1 MRRFSFGSAI
11 VASILATIVMTA
23 FMMYFG
29 MNTMQN
35 LGSLAGMTGS
45 MGYVVGGFIHFLVG
59 IIYGLIYALF
69 FKPWMQK
76 IPGFLSGSLYS
87 LLPFVLAI
95 TFMGQ
100 FQAIIKSVFHVDNMV
115 TQTCTPSNASS
126 TQMGGCPCPT
136 QQECMPAPMQKNS
149 APAQKP
155 APMKNGAATP
165 SQKPAQSP
173 SPQTRPC
180 AACAPCMPEEG
191 CPSETPCNTSPTA
204 QAKKT
209 KVKSQPSLSCR
220 GAKSRRSKAQ
230 KECATVSKVHYRSN
244 GAKETTMRAEEMDK
258 FFALI
263 GQGCPPCH
271 PKMTAPEPS
280 KVQEA
285 QGIFE
290 EEIKEGMERKE
301 KLGLSSVMW
310 SFLNHLVYGFCL
322 GLFYRQRK
330 I

>member
-35 LGSLAGMTGS
+35 LGGLAGMTGS
-45 MGYVVGGFIHFLVG
+45 MAYVVGGFIHFLVG

-95 TFMGQ
+95 TFIGQ

-115 TQTCTPSNASS
+115 VQSCTPSNCAS
-126 TQMGGCPCPT
+126 TQIEGCPMPKACT
-136 QQECMPAPMQKNS
+136 PAPS
-149 APAQKP
+149 QKP
-155 APMKNGAATP
+155 APMKNTGNTP
-165 SQKPAQSP
+165 TQKPAQSP

-209 KVKSQPSLSCR
+209 KVKSQASISYR
-220 GAKSRRSKAQ
+220 GSKSRRSKAQ
-230 KECATVSKVHYRSN
+230 KECATVSRVHYRSN
-244 GAKETTMRAEEMDK
+244 SVKETTMKAEEMDK

-263 GQGCPPCH
+263 GQGCAPCH
-271 PKMTAPEPS
+271 PKMTVPEPS

-301 KLGLSSVMW
+301 KLGFPSIMW
-310 SFLNHLVYGFCL
+310 TFFNHLVYGFCL

>member
-45 MGYVVGGFIHFLVG
+45 MAYVVGGFIHFLVG

-115 TQTCTPSNASS
+115 TQSCTPSSCGS
-126 TQMGGCPCPT
+126 TQVGGCPMPQSNT
-136 QQECMPAPMQKNS
+136 PAPMQQSTSPSQKATPS
-149 APAQKP
+149 QKP
-155 APMKNGAATP
+155 APT
-165 SQKPAQSP
+165 QKPAQSP

-191 CPSETPCNTSPTA
+191 CPSETPCNTSPPA

-209 KVKSQPSLSCR
+209 KVKSQPSISCR
-220 GAKSRRSKAQ
+220 GAKSRKSKAQ
-230 KECATVSKVHYRSN
+230 KECATVSKAHYRSN

-301 KLGLSSVMW
+301 KLGFPSVMW

-330 I
+330 L